1 MPIDARQEAD
11 RGSCRVD
18 VFPATSQ
25 VCSVNPARA
34 QSLDVASVKPSSLEG
49 TTSGGISC
57 SGGPGTDAPRVWRCS
72 NMPLGLVISRAFRFK
87 AYEFSPHAACC
98 RDRFD
103 FDVRLP
109 GGATRGQFDRM
120 LQGLLRERFKLEFH
134 YESKEMSV
142 YELTA
147 GPKGPKL
154 KEASRTGPGP
164 SEGRWWDPPSESG
177 VDKEGYPVFPAG
189 VSGLT
194 NSAGHFHWTGFNIS
208 MQEVADAL
216 SDELR
221 RPVVDSTGLAG
232 RYDIDLKWA
241 ANPLLSEREMAE
253 LEETAGYLPDA
264 SGPSLF
270 RAVQD
275 QLGLKLSSKKGH
287 AQAVVIDHVEKVPTP
302 N

>member
-1 MPIDARQEAD
+1 VTRVRNRIEVLAVLMSLLATARVCCVDA
-11 RGSCRVD
+11 
-18 VFPATSQ
+18 
-25 VCSVNPARA
+25 ARA
-34 QSLDVASVKPSSLEG
+34 QSFDVTSVKPSSLEG

-72 NMPLGLVISRAFRFK
+72 NMPLALVISRAFRFR
-87 AYEFSPHAACC
+87 AFQFSPHAACC
-98 RDRFD
+98 RDRFN

-109 GGATRGQFDRM
+109 DSATRDQFDRM
-120 LQGLLRERFKLEFH
+120 LQSLLRERFKLEFH

-147 GPKGPKL
+147 GSKGPKL

-164 SEGRWWDPPSESG
+164 SEGRWWEPPRESG
-177 VDKEGYPVFPAG
+177 VDREGYPVFPTG
-189 VSGLT
+189 VSGLAEST
-194 NSAGHFHWTGFNIS
+194 SHLHWIAFNIS

-216 SDELR
+216 SDQLR

-232 RYDIDLKWA
+232 RYDIDLKWVF
-241 ANPLLSEREMAE
+241 NMPLSDREMAE
-253 LEETAGYLPDA
+253 IEELAGSPPDGA

-275 QLGLKLSSKKGH
+275 QLGLKLISKKGL
-287 AQAVVIDHVEKVPTP
+287 AQVVVIDHVEKVPTP